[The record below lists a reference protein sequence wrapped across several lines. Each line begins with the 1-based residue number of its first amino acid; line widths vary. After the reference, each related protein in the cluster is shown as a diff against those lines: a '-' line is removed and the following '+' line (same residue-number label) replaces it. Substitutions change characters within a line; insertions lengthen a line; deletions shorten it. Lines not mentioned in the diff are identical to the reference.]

1 MMMRKTVVAL
11 LTAGCLTACGAP
23 VSSLS
28 DQDLTRAAAD
38 GNGTAQ
44 YQLARRLAAKPDY
57 PAAMRWMQKAAEQ
70 GGRLSASGD
79 LRGAAALQVADWY
92 QDGLGEPKNIPLAE
106 RWWRKSAYFGNS
118 EANYRLGMQCK
129 SRHQNT
135 LASECLD
142 AFEAAAKK
150 RHAGAEFELAAWY
163 AAHPDAAKEAV
174 RWFERSAEQG
184 NRDAQYQLA
193 LRYEQGRGVT
203 QRGDMAERWYDK
215 AAQAGQL
222 QAQYWMAQHT
232 QGQESLEWYRKAAQG
247 GEPQAQLWLGMAYL
261 TGNKLPLDKTQGQAL
276 LQKAAAGGSA
286 EANYRLGLLSQNAD
300 RMVAYFQ
307 TASSKGFLKA
317 QYALGLYYQQTGDL
331 VHARIEFGK
340 AAAQGDTQAQLAYG
354 EMLRLGLG
362 GEADYVEAVKQYRLA
377 SYADNRMAQYRMGT
391 MRQEGLG
398 VPRNRIHA
406 YAWFS
411 LASTE
416 GMVNAI
422 NARNAL
428 EEGMQPDEVKAAQKL
443 ALHWS
448 SGKGMAGER
457 DGR

>member
-1 MMMRKTVVAL
+1 MMMRKTAVLL
-11 LTAGCLTACGAP
+11 LTAGCLTACGTP

-28 DQDLTRAAAD
+28 EQDLTRVASE

-70 GGRLSASGD
+70 GGRLSASSD
-79 LRGAAALQVADWY
+79 VRGAAALQVADWY
-92 QDGLGEPKNIPLAE
+92 QEGLGEPKNIPLAE
-106 RWWRKSAYFGNS
+106 RWWHKSAYFGNS

-129 SRHQNT
+129 FRHQNT
-135 LASECLD
+135 LAPECMD
-142 AFEAAAKK
+142 AFEAAAGK
-150 RHAGAEFELAAWY
+150 RHAGAQLAMAEWY
-163 AAHPDAAKEAV
+163 AAHADSAKEAI

-193 LRYEQGRGVT
+193 LRYEKGQGVT
-203 QRGDMAERWYDK
+203 QRSDMAERGYYK
-215 AAQAGQL
+215 AALAGQP

-232 QGQESLEWYRKAAQG
+232 QGSESLEWYRKASQG

-261 TGNKLPLDKTQGQAL
+261 TGSKLPLDKPQGETL
-276 LQKAAAGGSA
+276 LKKAAAGGSA
-286 EANYRLGLLSQNAD
+286 EANYQLGLLSQTAD
-300 RMVAYFQ
+300 QKVAYLQ
-307 TASSKGFLKA
+307 TASAKGFLKA
-317 QYALGLYYQQTGDL
+317 QYELGLYYQQTGDL

-340 AAAQGDTQAQLAYG
+340 AAAQSDVLAQLAYG

-362 GEADYVEAVKQYRLA
+362 GKEDYAEAVKQYRRA
-377 SYADNRMAQYRMGT
+377 SSANNRMAQYRMGT

-411 LASTE
+411 LAATE

-443 ALHWS
+443 AMHWS
-448 SGKGMAGER
+448 SGKGMASER
-457 DGR
+457 DSQ